1 MLIIVRILVVDDE
14 PDIATSLKV
23 GLQMK
28 GFHVEAFDNPLEALA
43 KCKPGTY
50 DILIIDLRMPEPS
63 RVELVREI
71 RKNDTT
77 PAVWILTA
85 FEILEDEYDKLFGG
99 IDVQGV
105 VRKPISINELASKIL
120 TELKRTE
127 RFAACG

>member
-1 MLIIVRILVVDDE
+1 MDDE